1 MADVANRP
9 SRCGDTRLVHLL
21 TFLLTVDAQTGGQV
35 DCSALN
41 GRTNHAFLPPP
52 SRLFTF
58 LLSLFVPPFLPH
70 CALEQLHLTTQY
82 DSYFIAKKVEKNFLA
97 GRNNFSYVLK

>member
-9 SRCGDTRLVHLL
+9 NRCGDTRPVHLL

-41 GRTNHAFLPPP
+41 GRTNHAFPTFNVSAFYFPPLGYLCLHSCRIVRWNRFILPRNMTAI
-52 SRLFTF
+52 SSQKGLRKI
-58 LLSLFVPPFLPH
+58 SLREEIIFH
-70 CALEQLHLTTQY
+70 TY
-82 DSYFIAKKVEKNFLA
+82 
-97 GRNNFSYVLK
+97 

>member
-9 SRCGDTRLVHLL
+9 NRCGDTRLVHLL

-41 GRTNHAFLPPP
+41 GRTNHASLPPP
-52 SRLFTF
+52 SRLFIF
-58 LLSLFVPPFLPH
+58 PLSAI
-70 CALEQLHLTTQY
+70 CASIPTALCVGTAS
-82 DSYFIAKKVEKNFLA
+82 SYHAI
-97 GRNNFSYVLK
+97 